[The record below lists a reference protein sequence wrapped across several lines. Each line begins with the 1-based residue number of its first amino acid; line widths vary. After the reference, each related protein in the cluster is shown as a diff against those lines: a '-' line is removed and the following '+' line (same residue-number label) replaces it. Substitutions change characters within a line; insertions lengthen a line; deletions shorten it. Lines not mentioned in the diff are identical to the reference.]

1 MEGYLG
7 EIRLFGGNF
16 APRGWMFCNGAT
28 LSIANYEAVYVLL
41 GTIYGGDGQT
51 TFKLPDLQGRIPVGT
66 GQGPG
71 LPNVVIG
78 QIGGTESVTMSTA
91 QMPGHTH
98 VAGVGTLTIPTC
110 STTGNTASPTNNILA
125 GSDKAYTAEAPDGN
139 LKPEI
144 TSITVGV
151 AGASQPFDIIQPSL
165 STNYI
170 ICVEGIFPTRN

>member
-16 APRGWMFCNGAT
+16 APRGWMFCNGAS
-28 LSIANYEAVYVLL
+28 LSIAGYEAVFVLI

-71 LPNVVIG
+71 LPNVVLG
-78 QIGGTESVTMSTA
+78 QIGGTETVTMTTA
-91 QMPGHTH
+91 QMPAHTH
-98 VAGVGTLTIPTC
+98 LAGVGTLTIPTF
-110 STTGNTASPTNNILA
+110 SGPGNTASPTGNILA

-139 LKPEI
+139 LKPE
-144 TSITVGV
+144 TASITVGG
-151 AGASQPFDIIQPSL
+151 AGSSQPFEIIQPSL
-165 STNYI
+165 STYYI
-170 ICVEGIFPTRN
+170 ICVEGIFPSRN